1 MAFEKKDIL
10 VIGLGI
16 FGFETAVQLAKN
28 KMNVIAVD
36 KNTRIIYNIKDF
48 VQDALVADA
57 SDEDVIKELSVD
69 KYDFIIVGLSSNFEA
84 LILCVTHLK
93 KMGAKK
99 IIAKA
104 NTEIQREILQ
114 KIGVDI
120 VILPEKEVAIRLAE
134 RIARPQ
140 IIDLFHLSDD
150 TTVATVKV
158 PKDFAGRSLKE
169 IDLRNRYD
177 VNAVM
182 LRRNGVS
189 KIIKNPDI
197 VFEENDEIVVMGEE
211 EKIKK
216 VFDR

>member
-1 MAFEKKDIL
+1 MSFEKKDIL

-36 KNTRIIYNIKDF
+36 KNTRIINNIKDF

-69 KYDFIIVGLSSNFEA
+69 KYDYIIVGLSSNFEA

-93 KMGAKK
+93 KMGAKN

-158 PKDFAGRSLKE
+158 PKDFTGRSLKE

-182 LRRNGVS
+182 IRRNGVS